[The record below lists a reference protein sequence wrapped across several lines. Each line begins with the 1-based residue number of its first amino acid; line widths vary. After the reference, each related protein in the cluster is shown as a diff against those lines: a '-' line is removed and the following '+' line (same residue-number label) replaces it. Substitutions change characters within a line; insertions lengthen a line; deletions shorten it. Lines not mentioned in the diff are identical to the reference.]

1 MNSKAMKL
9 QPKATKEEQA
19 KLSKEELT
27 KVDAGRGIAGLRY
40 DDPNYVPRWDDP
52 VQ

>member
-1 MNSKAMKL
+1 MNSKATKP
-9 QPKATKEEQA
+9 QIKATKEERA
-19 KLSKEELT
+19 KLSGEELA
-27 KVDAGRGIAGLRY
+27 KVDAGRGVAGLRY